1 MKLEVL
7 KLKFLIREVYESV
20 YVVDHTH
27 RMRKKTNADM
37 RGFQMSVEMI
47 GKFQRK
53 RIEILEVRLRD
64 QKKKYVIIE
73 TLI

>member
-1 MKLEVL
+1 
-7 KLKFLIREVYESV
+7 
-20 YVVDHTH
+20 
-27 RMRKKTNADM
+27 M

-53 RIEILEVRLRD
+53 RIELLEVRLRD